1 MSLSL
6 KRLKIILQ
14 FDYFY
19 LFLVFIIIFYVLIY
33 INFYTPESIYN
44 IDEKEFI
51 LTIGDYKIDGDKL
64 SISFNENLVGT
75 YYFNSLEEKASF
87 NFNFNDKVRVI
98 GSLSIPR
105 NNTIFNSFNYK
116 DYLYYRG
123 IEYTIIIEKIELISR
138 NVNIFYNIKNYVYDR
153 IKKLDNRYLYAFI
166 LGETFYIDNE
176 VYNGYKINGI
186 THLFSLSALHIS
198 VFSSIF
204 YFVLNKFKIN
214 KIISLIIVSLFLLLF
229 SFVSSFSP
237 SMLRALIFFILNG
250 LNNIFNLNVKN
261 KNILY
266 ITLCILLFINPNY
279 IFNIGFR
286 LSFIITFFII
296 LFSEKYKIKNK
307 FLSLIVI
314 SFISFLSSFPLV
326 INMSYEINIIGF
338 ISNFIFIPLVTY
350 VLFPLSLISFLF
362 SDFIALLDYF
372 SKLMEVISLFFSRY
386 INISLVFSCLNLY
399 EVIIYYVLLYI
410 FVKKKII
417 LFLFFYICFL
427 FIKSDFIRDDYIY
440 FLDVSQGDCSLI
452 LNNNK
457 SIMIDTGGKVS
468 YEKEEWRK
476 KNNEYNLMTSSL
488 IPFYKSLGLKKIDY
502 LILTHGDYDHMGEVI
517 NLVNNFK
524 VEKVIFNCGEFNE
537 LEQDLIKVLD
547 KKKIPYYSC
556 VKELNIDNN
565 KLYFLNNKDYGNEN
579 DNSSVIYTELNNHK
593 FLFMGDAG
601 VEVEEDL
608 IEKYNLQD
616 IDVLKVGH
624 HGSKTSSSQ
633 SFIDEI
639 NPKYSIISVGK
650 NNRYGHPNKEVLN
663 NLKDSK
669 IYRTDQDGSIM
680 FKIKKNNLEIE
691 TCTS

>member
-1 MSLSL
+1 M

-19 LFLVFIIIFYVLIY
+19 LFLVFLIIFYVLIY
-33 INFYTPESIYN
+33 VNFYTSESIYN

-75 YYFNSLEEKASF
+75 YYFNSLEEKESF

-123 IEYTIIIEKIELISR
+123 IEYTIMIEKIELISQ
-138 NVNIFYNIKNYVYDR
+138 NGNIFYNIKNYVYDR

-198 VFSSIF
+198 VFSSVF

-214 KIISLIIVSLFLLLF
+214 KIISLIIVSLFLSLF
-229 SFVSSFSP
+229 SFISSFSP

-250 LNNIFNLNVKN
+250 LNNIFNLNVKR

-296 LFSEKYKIKNK
+296 LFSEKYKIKNN

-314 SFISFLSSFPLV
+314 SCISFLASFPLV

-362 SDFIALLDYF
+362 SDFVVFLDYISKFMEIISFIF
-372 SKLMEVISLFFSRY
+372 SKY
-386 INISLVFSCLNLY
+386 INVSFIFASLNLY
-399 EVIIYYVLLYI
+399 EMIIYYVLLYI
-410 FVKKKII
+410 FVKKRNI
-417 LFLFFYICFL
+417 LFLLIYICFL
-427 FIKSDFIRDDYIY
+427 FFRFSFDKNDYIY
-440 FLDVSQGDCSLI
+440 FLDVSQGDNFLI
-452 LNNNK
+452 LNNKK
-457 SIMIDTGGKVS
+457 SILIDTGGKVS

-476 KNNEYNLMTSSL
+476 RNNEYNLMISSL
-488 IPFYKSLGLKKIDY
+488 IPFYKSIGLKKIDY
-502 LILTHGDYDHMGEVI
+502 LILTHGDFDHMGEAI

-524 VEKVIFNCGEFNE
+524 VEKVIFNCGEFND
-537 LEQDLIKVLD
+537 LEKELIKVLD
-547 KKKIPYYSC
+547 KKHIKYYSC
-556 VKELNIDNN
+556 IKELNVDNN
-565 KLYFLNNKDYGNEN
+565 KLYFLQTKEYNNEN
-579 DNSSVIYTELNNHK
+579 DNSNVIYTEINGYK
-593 FLFMGDAG
+593 FMFMGDAG
-601 VEVEEDL
+601 VTT
-608 IEKYNLQD
+608 EKEILSKYKLSD

-624 HGSKTSSSQ
+624 HGSKTSSSRE
-633 SFIDEI
+633 FINEI

-650 NNRYGHPNKEVLN
+650 NNRYGHPNKEVLD
-663 NLKDSK
+663 NLYNSK
-669 IYRTDQDGSIM
+669 VYRTDEDGSIM
-680 FKIKKNNLEIE
+680 FKIKNNKLKID
-691 TCTS
+691 TCSP